1 MRSQQVAIDSCD
13 STKYDASFR
22 STKINPMP
30 DRQQASFQTVVHDDF
45 RMVNEC
51 IHEQLHSDI
60 ALVRKIGEY
69 IIKSG
74 GKRLRP
80 LLVLLTARAC
90 GYNDYNHIPLA
101 AIIEFL
107 HTATLLH
114 DDVVDQSDLRRGRD
128 TANALWGNPP
138 CVLVGDFLYSRAF
151 QMMVGLES
159 FKLLH
164 ILANA
169 TNVIAEGE
177 VMQLMNIND
186 ADVSEDDYME
196 VIRCKTAMLFQSSS
210 QTAAVL
216 SKASPELESDMANYG
231 NYLGIAFQLV
241 DDLLDYEG
249 DTKTMGKNL
258 GDDLAEGKPT
268 LPLIYTLK
276 HGTSEQ
282 KALVREA
289 VEQGGRENIEAVVE
303 AVRSCG
309 ALQYTVAKARGYT
322 DRAKRCL
329 NSLPEGEYRSAMA
342 DLADFAATRCF

>member
-1 MRSQQVAIDSCD
+1 
-13 STKYDASFR
+13 
-22 STKINPMP
+22 MP
-30 DRQQASFQTVVHDDF
+30 DKQQASFQTAVHDDF
-45 RMVNEC
+45 RRVNEC
-51 IHEQLHSDI
+51 IHQQLHSDV
-60 ALVRKIGEY
+60 ALVSKISEY

-90 GYNDYNHIPLA
+90 GYHDYNHVPLA
-101 AIIEFL
+101 TIIEFL

-128 TANALWGNPP
+128 TANALWGNAPS
-138 CVLVGDFLYSRAF
+138 VLVGDFLYSRAF

-164 ILANA
+164 ILADA

-186 ADVSEDDYME
+186 ADITEDDYME
-196 VIRCKTAMLFQSSS
+196 VIRCKTAMLFQASS

-216 SKASPELESDMANYG
+216 SKASPELENDMADYG
-231 NYLGIAFQLV
+231 HYLGIAFQLV
-241 DDLLDYEG
+241 DDLLDYNG
-249 DTKTMGKNL
+249 DTETMGKNL

-276 HGTSEQ
+276 YGTSEQ
-282 KALVREA
+282 KILVREA
-289 VEQGGRENIEAVVE
+289 IEQGGRENIAAVVE

-309 ALQYTVAKARGYT
+309 ALHYTAAKAREYT
-322 DRAKRCL
+322 AKAKRCL
-329 NSLPEGEYRSAMA
+329 NLLPEGEYRSAMA
-342 DLADFAATRCF
+342 DLADFAVVRGC